1 MTSTPQPGEARSAIA
16 AGWQALRAGGNAAF
30 LAEAYRRMQ
39 RIRLFERRCLE
50 LSGGAEPLIA
60 GSLHLCAGHEAVP
73 VGAVAALSAADR
85 VVATYRGHG
94 WLLECG
100 VPPAEAMAEICHR
113 ATGLNGGRAG
123 SAYMMAPQHGFLG
136 ENSIVGAGAPVA
148 CGAAMAARA
157 AGRGQVVLVSFGDGA
172 MSQGALHEAM
182 VFAAAEQ
189 LPLLLVCESN
199 GWSELTPT
207 ADLLRIDR
215 LARRA
220 EGCGIRA
227 ATIDGCD
234 PVAVADA
241 VRAAAETARAGGGP
255 SFIECRTV
263 RLWGHY
269 NGDTEHYRP
278 KADRAAA
285 EARDPVAGLR
295 RALAAEGMVGEAELA
310 ATDAALAAEVEAAV
324 TAARAAPLPDPASAR
339 HHVVGAAPSLPR
351 RPALAAGEETTF
363 AAAANQALREELAAR
378 PELLVYGEDVG
389 VAGGVFGVTRGLQKE
404 FGAARVFDTPIA
416 ESAILGSAVGA
427 ALEGLRPVVE
437 IMWTDFLMVAL
448 DQLVNQAANVR
459 YVTRGERSLPLVVR
473 TQQGAT
479 PGSCAQH
486 SQSLEAMLAHVP
498 GLRLG
503 MPSCPQDAYAM
514 LRAAI
519 ADDDPCV
526 IIESRALYRMKG
538 PVAAGGPPEPIGGA
552 RLRREGA
559 DLAIVSWGRMVNIAL
574 EAAALLAADGIEAAV
589 LDLRWLAPLDT
600 AAIDAAVAGCGGRV
614 LVVHEANRTGG
625 FGAEIAAGIAERGFS
640 RLAGPVARLATPDT
654 RIPASPLLQQQL
666 IPGVAAI
673 RQAAEDVVAGR
684 PLPLAS

>member
-1 MTSTPQPGEARSAIA
+1 MTETSPAAARSAIA
-16 AGWQALRAGGNAAF
+16 AQWAALRQGGNAGF
-30 LAEAYRRMQ
+30 LGEAYRRMQ
-39 RIRLFERRCLE
+39 RIRLFEKRCLE
-50 LSGGAEPLIA
+50 LSGGTEPLIA

-73 VGAVAALSAADR
+73 VGALAVLAPEDR
-85 VVATYRGHG
+85 VIATYRGHG

-100 VPPAEAMAEICHR
+100 VPLEAAMAEICHR
-113 ATGLNGGRAG
+113 ATGINGGRAG
-123 SAYMMAPQHGFLG
+123 SAYMAAPEYGFLG

-157 AGRGQVVLVSFGDGA
+157 AGQGRVVLVSFGDGA

-182 VFAAAEQ
+182 VFAAAER
-189 LPLLLVCESN
+189 LPLIMVCEHN
-199 GWSELTPT
+199 GWSELTLT
-207 ADLLRIDR
+207 ADLLRVDR

-220 EGCGIRA
+220 EACGIPA
-227 ATIDGCD
+227 VTIDGCD
-234 PVAVADA
+234 SVAVADA
-241 VRAAAETARAGGGP
+241 IGAAAATARAGGGP
-255 SFIECRTV
+255 SFVECRTV

-285 EARDPVAGLR
+285 AARDPVALLR
-295 RALAAEGMVGEAELA
+295 GRLLAEGMMSAAEL
-310 ATDAALAAEVEAAV
+310 DAADADLAAAIEAAIE
-324 TAARAAPLPDPASAR
+324 AARAAPLPDPASAR
-339 HHVVGAAPSLPR
+339 QHVIGPAPV
-351 RPALAAGEETTF
+351 PAPGPMPAAGEERTF
-363 AAAANQALREELAAR
+363 AAAVTQALREELAAR

-389 VAGGVFGVTRGLQKE
+389 VAGGVFGISRGLQKE
-404 FGAARVFDTPIA
+404 FGVGRVFDTPIA
-416 ESAILGSAVGA
+416 ESAILGSGVGA
-427 ALEGLRPVVE
+427 ALEGMRPVVE

-459 YVTRGERSLPLVVR
+459 YISRGTRGLPLVVR

-486 SQSLEAMLAHVP
+486 SQSLEALLAHIP

-519 ADDDPCV
+519 AVDDPCV
-526 IIESRALYRMKG
+526 IIESRALYRLKG
-538 PVAAGGPPEPIGGA
+538 PLAAGGAPEPIGGA
-552 RLRREGA
+552 RLRREGG
-559 DLAIVSWGRMVNIAL
+559 DLAIISWGRMVNVAL
-574 EAAALLAADGIEAAV
+574 EAAEALAADGIAASV

-614 LVVHEANRTGG
+614 LVVHEANRTAG
-625 FGAEIAAGIAERGFS
+625 FGAEVAAGIAERGYAHL
-640 RLAGPVARLATPDT
+640 RGPVARLATPDS

-673 RQAAEDVVAGR
+673 RRAAQDVAAGR
-684 PLPLAS
+684 PPALAS